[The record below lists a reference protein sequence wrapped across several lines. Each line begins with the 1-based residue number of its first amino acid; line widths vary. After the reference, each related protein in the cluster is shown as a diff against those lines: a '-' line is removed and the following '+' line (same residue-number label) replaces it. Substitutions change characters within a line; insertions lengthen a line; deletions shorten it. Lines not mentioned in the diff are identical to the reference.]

1 MLRGMKDKLKAKT
14 CSQFLK
20 GLADPE
26 RLKIVERLQ
35 DGPTTV
41 SAIALGLRSEL
52 ANVSHHLS
60 VLRKSRLVCT
70 QRKGKN
76 IFYSLN
82 PKVFSRQKRSR
93 QSLDFGC
100 CQVVLRGN

>member
-1 MLRGMKDKLKAKT
+1 MLLIMKDKLKAKT

-35 DGPTTV
+35 DGPSTV
-41 SAIALGLRSEL
+41 SELATTLRSEL

-60 VLRKSRLVCT
+60 VLRKYRLVCT

-82 PKVFSRQKRSR
+82 PTVFSGQKSSR
-93 QSLDFGC
+93 HTLDFGC
-100 CQVVLRGN
+100 CQVVLRNR

>member
-1 MLRGMKDKLKAKT
+1 MNDNLQANT

-35 DGPTTV
+35 DGPATVGELATT
-41 SAIALGLRSEL
+41 LCSEF

-76 IFYSLN
+76 IVYSLN
-82 PKVFSRQKRSR
+82 SKIFSRQKSKRHM
-93 QSLDFGC
+93 LDFGC
-100 CQVVLRGN
+100 CQVMLRSR